1 MLEIILAI
9 LTKGFAFCT
18 LYMDFGQEVE
28 QRSADS
34 DAPAIDLSTIN
45 LTAKTF
51 VDLLTAMLQ
60 LILAIAIHYQS
71 THLIH
76 FLFLSLCL
84 HTMNGKSIIVKP

>member
-51 VDLLTAMLQ
+51 LGSADSDARANLGHCHSPPINSSHSLSQLLLYT
-60 LILAIAIHYQS
+60 
-71 THLIH
+71 
-76 FLFLSLCL
+76 
-84 HTMNGKSIIVKP
+84 